1 MSSEIP
7 YLTKTLRMNKGAAGD
22 TDQVSF
28 VNKEGCRLEIQSITN
43 HPELTSATNGTN
55 YATLTAAIDGGSA
68 IGTRATSATS
78 LTKNTEEDFT
88 LSGDLVIP
96 VNGVF
101 QITKAV
107 AGTGVAVDCTFE
119 VVMKRVRS

>member
-7 YLTKTLRMNKGAAGD
+7 YLTKTLRVNKGAAGD
-22 TDQVSF
+22 TDQASF
-28 VNKEGCRLEIQSITN
+28 VNKEGCKLEIQSITI

-68 IGTRATSATS
+68 IGTRATSSTS

-96 VNGVF
+96 VNGVL
-101 QITKAV
+101 QIAKAV
-107 AGTGVAVDCTFE
+107 AASGVAVDCSFE